1 MADQPMLAGRS
12 GLAPPAE
19 PANRLPMN
27 RAAAVSIDARPW
39 SDELRATLS
48 LAWPLILANLTMQL
62 IQATD
67 VVLLGWLGP
76 TELAAAALALSLSF
90 GMVLFALGVLTAS
103 SPMMA
108 SALGARF
115 NSVRDVRRT
124 FRQSLWAAAL
134 MAVPTLIVLWNAEPV
149 ILAFGQEPELARLAA
164 WFLKGYMWV
173 IPPWMLFQVM
183 RNFVSAMERPGWVLA
198 ICAAGIPLNALVSW
212 SLIFGHFGLPALG
225 LIGGG
230 IGSSIVW
237 TAMALALAIV
247 ILTDRQFRRFHL
259 FGRFW
264 RADWPHFR
272 QLFRL
277 GGPIGLTMGFEGGV
291 FSAAAY
297 LMGLF
302 GAPSVAAH
310 QIALQVAATTFMVPL
325 ALGQAATVRVGLA
338 YGRGDRDGITLAGW
352 TAFGLG
358 TVFMA
363 LMAALMFSFPRDL
376 MTLFLDDT
384 PANAAVISLGVS
396 FLLVAALFQ
405 IVDGAQVVGAGM
417 LRGLHDARVPMVFAL
432 FGYWAI
438 GLGVG
443 VALAFAMD
451 WRGIGIWAGLAAGLG
466 VVASLMIWRWMR
478 RATLG
483 LTRSGRLRA

>member
-1 MADQPMLAGRS
+1 ML
-12 GLAPPAE
+12 
-19 PANRLPMN
+19 
-27 RAAAVSIDARPW
+27 
-39 SDELRATLS
+39 T
-48 LAWPLILANLTMQL
+48 LAWPLMLANLTMQL

-76 TELAAAALALSLSF
+76 KELAAAALALSLSF
-90 GMVLFALGVLTAS
+90 GMILFALGVLTAS
-103 SPMMA
+103 SPMIA

-115 NSVRDVRRT
+115 NAVRDVRRT

-134 MAVPTLIVLWNAEPV
+134 MTVPTLIVLWNAEPI
-149 ILAFGQEPELARLAA
+149 ILAFGQDPELARLAG
-164 WFLKGYMWV
+164 WFLRGYMWV

-183 RNFVSAMERPGWVLA
+183 RNFVSALERPGWVLA
-198 ICAAGIPLNALVSW
+198 ISTLGIPLNAIVSW
-212 SLIFGHFGLPALG
+212 SLIFGKLGMPELG
-225 LIGGG
+225 LIGAG

-237 TAMALALAIV
+237 AAMALALAIV

-264 RADWPHFR
+264 RPDWPRFR

-310 QIALQVAATTFMVPL
+310 QIALQIAATTFMIPL

-338 YGRGDRDGITLAGW
+338 YGRRDRDGIALAGW
-352 TAFGLG
+352 TAFGLSTG
-358 TVFMA
+358 FMTV
-363 LMAALMFSFPRDL
+363 MAALMFAFPHAL
-376 MTLFLDDT
+376 ITLFLEDS
-384 PANAAVISLGVS
+384 PANATVIALGVS
-396 FLLVAALFQ
+396 FLMIAALFQ
-405 IVDGAQVVGAGM
+405 IVDGWQVVGAGM
-417 LRGLHDARVPMVFAL
+417 LRGLHDTRVPMVFAL
-432 FGYWAI
+432 VGYWAI

-443 VALAFAMD
+443 VALAFSME
-451 WRGIGIWAGLAAGLG
+451 WRGIGIWTGLAAGLG
-466 VVASLMIWRWMR
+466 VVAVLMLLRWSR
-478 RATLG
+478 RVRLG
-483 LTRSGRLRA
+483 LLPDMA

>member
-1 MADQPMLAGRS
+1 MDSVVAISTDK
-12 GLAPPAE
+12 PARGW
-19 PANRLPMN
+19 N
-27 RAAAVSIDARPW
+27 
-39 SDELRATLS
+39 DELRATLA
-48 LAWPLILANLTMQL
+48 LAWPLMLANLTMQL

-76 TELAAAALALSLSF
+76 KELAAAALALSLSF
-90 GMVLFALGVLTAS
+90 GMILFALGVLTAS
-103 SPMMA
+103 SPMIA
-108 SALGARF
+108 SALGERF
-115 NSVRDVRRT
+115 NAVRDVRRT

-134 MAVPTLIVLWNAEPV
+134 MTVPTLIVLWNAEPI

-173 IPPWMLFQVM
+173 IAPWMLFQVM
-183 RNFVSAMERPGWVLA
+183 RNFVSAMERPRWVLV
-198 ICAAGIPLNALVSW
+198 ISAAGIPLNALVSW
-212 SLIFGHFGLPALG
+212 ALIFGKLGLPELG

-230 IGSSIVW
+230 IGSAIVW
-237 TAMALALAIV
+237 TAMALALFTVIV
-247 ILTDRQFRRFHL
+247 TDRQFRRFHL

-264 RADWPHFR
+264 RPDWPRFR

-310 QIALQVAATTFMVPL
+310 QIALQIAATTFMIPL

-338 YGRGDRDGITLAGW
+338 YGRRDASGIALAGW
-352 TAFGLG
+352 TAFALS
-358 TVFMA
+358 TAFMA
-363 LMAALMFSFPRDL
+363 LMATLMFLFPRDL
-376 MTLFLDDT
+376 ITLFLDDT
-384 PANAAVISLGVS
+384 PANATVISLGVS
-396 FLLVAALFQ
+396 FLMIAALFQ
-405 IVDGAQVVGAGM
+405 IVDGWQVVAAGM
-417 LRGLHDARVPMVFAL
+417 LRGIHDTRVPMIFAL

-443 VALAFAMD
+443 IALAFSME
-451 WRGIGIWAGLAAGLG
+451 WRGIGIWTGLAAGLG
-466 VVASLMIWRWMR
+466 VVAVLMLLRWAR
-478 RATLG
+478 RDRLG
-483 LTRSGRLRA
+483 LLPARA

>member
-1 MADQPMLAGRS
+1 
-12 GLAPPAE
+12 
-19 PANRLPMN
+19 MN
-27 RAAAVSIDARPW
+27 RAVQQSATRPW
-39 SDELRATLS
+39 RDELRATLT
-48 LAWPLILANLTMQL
+48 LAWPLMLANLTMQL

-67 VVLLGWLGP
+67 VILLGWLGP
-76 TELAAAALALSLSF
+76 TELAAAALGLSLSF

-124 FRQSLWAAAL
+124 FRQAMWAAVL
-134 MAVPTLIVLWNAEPV
+134 MAVPTMIVLWNAEGV
-149 ILAFGQEPELARLAA
+149 ILAFGQTAELARLGG
-164 WFLKGYMWV
+164 WFLRGYMWV
-173 IPPWMLFQVM
+173 IPSWMLFQVM
-183 RNFVSAMERPGWVLA
+183 RNFVSALERPGWVLA
-198 ICAAGIPLNALVSW
+198 ISAAGIPLNGVISW
-212 SLIFGHFGLPALG
+212 ALIFGHLGLPRLG

-237 TAMALALAIV
+237 FTMATALAIV
-247 ILTDRQFRRFHL
+247 ILVDRQFRRFHL

-264 RADWPHFR
+264 RPDWARFR

-310 QIALQVAATTFMVPL
+310 QIALQVAATTFMIPL

-338 YGRGDRDGITLAGW
+338 YGRKDADGIRLAGW
-352 TAFGLG
+352 TAFALG
-358 TVFMA
+358 IGFMA
-363 LMAALMFSFPRDL
+363 LMAALMFSFPRQL

-384 PANAAVISLGVS
+384 PANATVISLGVS

-417 LRGLHDARVPMVFAL
+417 LRGLHDARVPMIYAL

-466 VVASLMIWRWMR
+466 VVAILMIWRWTR
-478 RATLG
+478 RETLG
-483 LTRSGRLRA
+483 LVKSG

>member
-1 MADQPMLAGRS
+1 MD
-12 GLAPPAE
+12 
-19 PANRLPMN
+19 
-27 RAAAVSIDARPW
+27 AAVAISSGAPARGW
-39 SDELRATLS
+39 SAELRATLA
-48 LAWPLILANLTMQL
+48 LAWPLMLANLTMQL

-76 TELAAAALALSLSF
+76 KELAAAALALSLSF
-90 GMVLFALGVLTAS
+90 GMILFALGVLTAS
-103 SPMMA
+103 SPMIA
-108 SALGARF
+108 SALGKRF
-115 NSVRDVRRT
+115 NAVRDVRRT

-134 MAVPTLIVLWNAEPV
+134 MTVPTLIVLWNAEPI

-173 IPPWMLFQVM
+173 IPPWMLFQCM
-183 RNFVSAMERPGWVLA
+183 RNFVSALERPRWVLV
-198 ICAAGIPLNALVSW
+198 ISAAGIPLNAVVSW
-212 SLIFGHFGLPALG
+212 ALIFGKLGLPELG
-225 LIGGG
+225 LIGAG

-237 TAMALALAIV
+237 TAMTLALLLV

-264 RADWPHFR
+264 RPDWPRFR

-310 QIALQVAATTFMVPL
+310 QIALQIAATTFMIPL

-338 YGRGDRDGITLAGW
+338 YGRRDSSGIALAGW
-352 TAFGLG
+352 TAFVLS
-358 TVFMA
+358 TAFMA
-363 LMAALMFSFPRDL
+363 LMATLMFLFPRDL
-376 MTLFLDDT
+376 ITLFLEDT

-405 IVDGAQVVGAGM
+405 IVDGWQVVAAGM
-417 LRGLHDARVPMVFAL
+417 LRGIHDTRVPMIFAL

-443 VALAFAMD
+443 VALAFSMD
-451 WRGIGIWAGLAAGLG
+451 WRGIGIWTGLAAGLG
-466 VVASLMIWRWMR
+466 VVAVLMLLRWAR
-478 RATLG
+478 RDRLG
-483 LTRSGRLRA
+483 LLPASA

>member
-1 MADQPMLAGRS
+1 M
-12 GLAPPAE
+12 
-19 PANRLPMN
+19 
-27 RAAAVSIDARPW
+27 DASVGTATGPTARDW
-39 SDELRATLS
+39 RDELRATLA
-48 LAWPLILANLTMQL
+48 LAWPLMLANLTMQL

-76 TELAAAALALSLSF
+76 NELAAAALALSLTF
-90 GMVLFALGVLTAS
+90 GMTLFALGLLTAS

-134 MAVPTLIVLWNAEPV
+134 MAVPVLIVLWNAEHV

-164 WFLKGYMWV
+164 WFLKGYMWI
-173 IPPWMLFQVM
+173 IPPWLLFQVL
-183 RNFVSAMERPGWVLA
+183 RNFVSALERPGWILA
-198 ICAAGIPLNALVSW
+198 ITATGIPLNGLVSW
-212 SLIFGHFGLPALG
+212 ALIFGHFGLPRLG
-225 LIGGG
+225 IIGAG

-237 TAMALALAIV
+237 TAMALALTIV
-247 ILTDRQFRRFHL
+247 VLTDRQFRRFHI

-264 RADWPHFR
+264 RADWPRFR
-272 QLFRL
+272 RLFTL
-277 GGPIGLTMGFEGGV
+277 GAPIGLTMGFEGAV

-310 QIALQVAATTFMVPL
+310 QIALQIAATTFMIPL

-338 YGRGDRDGITLAGW
+338 YGRHDSHGITLAGW

-358 TVFMA
+358 TAFMTV
-363 LMAALMFSFPRDL
+363 AAAVMFLFPREL
-376 MTLFLDDT
+376 ITLFLEDT
-384 PANAAVISLGVS
+384 PANAHVIALGVS
-396 FLLVAALFQ
+396 FLLIAALFQ

-417 LRGLHDARVPMVFAL
+417 LRGLHDTRVPRDFAL

-443 VALAFAMD
+443 VALAFAMG
-451 WRGIGIWAGLAAGLG
+451 WQGVGIWTGLAVGLG
-466 VVASLMIWRWMR
+466 VVAALMLWRWVR
-478 RATLG
+478 RDRLSLLPATV
-483 LTRSGRLRA
+483 

>member
-1 MADQPMLAGRS
+1 MDSAVAISTDK
-12 GLAPPAE
+12 PA
-19 PANRLPMN
+19 RG
-27 RAAAVSIDARPW
+27 W
-39 SDELRATLS
+39 SDELRATLA
-48 LAWPLILANLTMQL
+48 LAWPLMLANLTMQL

-76 TELAAAALALSLSF
+76 KELAAAALALSLSF
-90 GMVLFALGVLTAS
+90 GMILFALGVLTAS
-103 SPMMA
+103 SPMIA
-108 SALGARF
+108 SALGERF
-115 NSVRDVRRT
+115 NAVRDVRRT

-134 MAVPTLIVLWNAEPV
+134 MTVPTLIVLWNAEPI

-183 RNFVSAMERPGWVLA
+183 RNFVSAMERPRWVLV
-198 ICAAGIPLNALVSW
+198 ISAAGIPLNALVSW
-212 SLIFGHFGLPALG
+212 ALIFGKLGLPELG

-230 IGSSIVW
+230 IGSAIVW
-237 TAMALALAIV
+237 TAMALALFTVIV
-247 ILTDRQFRRFHL
+247 TDRQFRRFHL

-264 RADWPHFR
+264 RPDWPRFR

-310 QIALQVAATTFMVPL
+310 QIALQIAATTFMIPL

-338 YGRGDRDGITLAGW
+338 YGRRDASAIALAGW
-352 TAFGLG
+352 TAFALS
-358 TVFMA
+358 TAFMA
-363 LMAALMFSFPRDL
+363 LMATLMFLFPRDL
-376 MTLFLDDT
+376 ITLFLDDT
-384 PANAAVISLGVS
+384 PANATVISLGVS
-396 FLLVAALFQ
+396 FLMIAALFQ
-405 IVDGAQVVGAGM
+405 IVDGWQVVAAGM
-417 LRGLHDARVPMVFAL
+417 LRGIHDTRVPMIFAL

-443 VALAFAMD
+443 IALAFSME
-451 WRGIGIWAGLAAGLG
+451 WRGIGIWTGLAAGLG
-466 VVASLMIWRWMR
+466 VVAVLMLLRWAR
-478 RATLG
+478 RDRLG
-483 LTRSGRLRA
+483 LLPARA

>member
-1 MADQPMLAGRS
+1 M
-12 GLAPPAE
+12 
-19 PANRLPMN
+19 
-27 RAAAVSIDARPW
+27 
-39 SDELRATLS
+39 S
-48 LAWPLILANLTMQL
+48 LAWPLMLANLTMQL

-67 VVLLGWLGP
+67 VILLGWLGP
-76 TELAAAALALSLSF
+76 TELAAAALGLSLSF

-124 FRQSLWAAAL
+124 FRQATWAAVL
-134 MAVPTLIVLWNAEPV
+134 MAVPTMIVLWNAEAV
-149 ILAFGQEPELARLAA
+149 ILAFGQTPELARLGG
-164 WFLKGYMWV
+164 WFLRGYMWV
-173 IPPWMLFQVM
+173 IPSWMLFQVL
-183 RNFVSAMERPGWVLA
+183 RNFASALERPGWVLA
-198 ICAAGIPLNALVSW
+198 ISAAGIPLNAVISW
-212 SLIFGHFGLPALG
+212 ALIFGHLGLPAFG

-237 TAMALALAIV
+237 FAMATALAIV
-247 ILTDRQFRRFHL
+247 ILVDRQFRRFHL

-264 RADWPHFR
+264 RPDWPRFR

-310 QIALQVAATTFMVPL
+310 QIALQVAATTFMIPL

-338 YGRGDRDGITLAGW
+338 YGRKDADGIALAGW
-352 TAFGLG
+352 TSFVLSIGFM
-358 TVFMA
+358 TVMA
-363 LMAALMFSFPRDL
+363 TLMYIFPRDL
-376 MTLFLDDT
+376 ITLFLDDT
-384 PANAAVISLGVS
+384 PANATVISLGVS
-396 FLLVAALFQ
+396 FLMVAALFQ

-417 LRGLHDARVPMVFAL
+417 LRGLHDARVPMMFAL

-443 VALAFAMD
+443 VGLAFSMD
-451 WRGIGIWAGLAAGLG
+451 WRGIGIWTGLAAGLG
-466 VVASLMIWRWMR
+466 VVAFLMMWRWSR
-478 RATLG
+478 RDRLG
-483 LTRSGRLRA
+483 LVGRTH